1 MAPSTRHLRLL
12 LGAIVTAAAA
22 SIPLL
27 RAEPVDIFTIWE
39 ADTLEPGVT
48 PLKWKLG
55 IPEAPKSNIC
65 Q

>member
-1 MAPSTRHLRLL
+1 MGIHPNDDGTSASRHL
-12 LGAIVTAAAA
+12 V
-22 SIPLL
+22 
-27 RAEPVDIFTIWE
+27 WE